1 MQDKYSIETRASL
14 DTPEGVQLSFQL
26 AGPGLRMSA
35 YIADVVI
42 RIAAIFFLG
51 LLLVMALGTLGFGEL
66 SAATI
71 MILLFLAEWGYG
83 TLFEWLW
90 NGRTPGKRMF
100 GIRAV
105 KEGGYPIG
113 FYEAVLRNFLRGADA
128 PFVIFYGI
136 GLLVMM
142 STKRLQ
148 RLGDLFAGTMV
159 VVEQGNRVPHRPRN
173 LQMVPAIERSDCKR
187 SFHVSERTLD
197 VICRLFER
205 TGYLSGPR
213 REAIATVLAE
223 PIADRLGFELLDL
236 PPDSRGSR
244 FLIRVIKTF
253 SRSAEEQE
261 QEVHDFAASIADDR
275 EPVLSTGAPE

>member
-1 MQDKYSIETRASL
+1 MQDKHTIETRASL

-26 AGPGLRMSA
+26 AGPGLRMAA
-35 YIADVVI
+35 YAADLII
-42 RIAAIFFLG
+42 RAALVFFVGLTLLFIF
-51 LLLVMALGTLGFGEL
+51 GTLGLGEL
-66 SAATI
+66 SAATV

-100 GIRAV
+100 GIRV
-105 KEGGYPIG
+105 LKDGGYPIG
-113 FYEAVLRNFLRGADA
+113 FYEAVLRNFLRAADA
-128 PFVIFYGI
+128 PFIIFYGI

-159 VVEQGNRVPHRPRN
+159 VIEQRERVRHRPRN
-173 LQMVPAIERSDCKR
+173 LQMVPVLERSDCKR
-187 SFHVSERTLD
+187 GFHVSERTLD

-223 PIADRLGFELLDL
+223 PIADRLGFDLLEL

-253 SRSAEEQE
+253 SRLESESNLDDYDFDLTSDNLVTPGVSAGVPQ
-261 QEVHDFAASIADDR
+261 
-275 EPVLSTGAPE
+275 